1 MEKTHRRKQH
11 KLCVLTQTLR
21 RESMMKNHARRTFD
35 RTNDDSA
42 CQRTIKRLKRDVADA
57 ESGADLPDK
66 KHVTLLANQTFTN
79 EVRECVLELSS
90 LEVDAGK
97 VGPVIHTVAIHFYQ
111 EDRDSAKV
119 PEHGRRRVT
128 VSCETLLFQSYN
140 R

>member
-66 KHVTLLANQTFTN
+66 NM
-79 EVRECVLELSS
+79 
-90 LEVDAGK
+90 
-97 VGPVIHTVAIHFYQ
+97 
-111 EDRDSAKV
+111 
-119 PEHGRRRVT
+119 
-128 VSCETLLFQSYN
+128 
-140 R
+140 